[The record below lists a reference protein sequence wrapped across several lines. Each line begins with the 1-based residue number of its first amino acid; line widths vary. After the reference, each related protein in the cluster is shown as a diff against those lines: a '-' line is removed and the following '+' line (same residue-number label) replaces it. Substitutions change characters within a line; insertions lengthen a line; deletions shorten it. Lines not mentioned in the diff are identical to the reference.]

1 MSHPRAVSPVEG
13 PADARDRELMAR
25 ALALAA
31 RGLNTTTPNPRVGCV
46 IVDAAGKV
54 AGEGWHEVAGGP
66 HAEVVALRAAG
77 ERARGATVY
86 VTLEPCSH
94 HGRTPPCADALI
106 AAGVARVVAAMQDP
120 NPRVRGEGLLRLQA
134 AGIAT
139 GCGLLEAQARELN
152 EGFVSRMERGRPW
165 MRLKVAATL
174 DGRTALANR
183 VSQWITGEAARADGH
198 AWRARACAVLTGIG
212 TVRQDDPQL
221 TVRAID
227 TPRQP
232 LPVIVDS
239 SLALDPAARVLA
251 RGRALVFCAV
261 DRPAARAAL
270 QARGAEVVV
279 LPDARGKVDLPGMLA
294 ELARRDLNEVLVET
308 GTRLNGALLAAGCI
322 DELLLYVAPG
332 LVGERGIGMFDLP
345 EMTRLDQQAR
355 LAFVDAQRI
364 GEDLRLRARLLSP
377 PACG

>member
-1 MSHPRAVSPVEG
+1 
-13 PADARDRELMAR
+13 MAR
-25 ALALAA
+25 ALELAA
-31 RGLNTTTPNPRVGCV
+31 RGLHTTTPNPRVGCV
-46 IVDAAGKV
+46 IVDSGGEV

-77 ERARGATVY
+77 ARARGSTAY

-94 HGRTPPCADALI
+94 HGRTPPCADALL
-106 AAGVARVVAAMQDP
+106 AAGVARVVAAMRDP
-120 NPRVRGEGLLRLQA
+120 NPRVRGEGLARLAA

-139 GCGLLEAQARELN
+139 EVGLLEAQARELN

-165 MRLKVAATL
+165 MRLKVASTL

-183 VSQWITGEAARADGH
+183 TSQWITGEAARADGH

-212 TVRQDDPQL
+212 TVRQDNPQL
-221 TVRAID
+221 TVRALA

-239 SLALDPAARVLA
+239 SLALDPAARVLDQ
-251 RGRALVFCAV
+251 GRALVFCAT

-270 QARGAEVVV
+270 EARGAEIVV
-279 LPDARGKVDLPGMLA
+279 LPDAQGKVDLPGMLR
-294 ELARRDLNEVLVET
+294 ELGRREVNEVLVET
-308 GTRLNGALLAAGCI
+308 GTRLNGALLAAGCV
-322 DELLLYVAPG
+322 DELLLYLAPS

-345 EMTRLDQQAR
+345 EMTRLEQQAR
-355 LAFVDAQRI
+355 LEIVEARQLGA
-364 GEDLRLRARLLSP
+364 DLRLRARVRTAP
-377 PACG
+377 VFD